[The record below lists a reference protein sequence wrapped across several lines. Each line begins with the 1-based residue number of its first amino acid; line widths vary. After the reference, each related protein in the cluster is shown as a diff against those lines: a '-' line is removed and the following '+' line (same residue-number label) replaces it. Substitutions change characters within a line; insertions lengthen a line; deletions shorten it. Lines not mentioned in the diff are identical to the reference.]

1 LLWRIRTSDNKDERH
16 IDRVVVDE
24 KVELV
29 EPVNQYITPF
39 TPKFEVV
46 YVDDQYGCNDWLIV
60 VGIQAY

>member
-16 IDRVVVDE
+16 IDKVVVDE

-39 TPKFEVV
+39 TPKF
-46 YVDDQYGCNDWLIV
+46 DQYGCND
-60 VGIQAY
+60 